1 MAGGLD
7 GLVLFAQAAPVPQSQ
22 RVDAATTVQ
31 LRVRRLPNA
40 IELVIEGTGPGPQL
54 QQSSGGGA
62 AWQGQVIT
70 SAPAALRVGPQQ
82 LSMPEVGL
90 QSIGFTG
97 AGRVF
102 SLTVNPSPG
111 VNLGRPVVSADGRNL
126 ILTFA
131 SPVSQARL
139 EVSRANLA
147 QPGAVPL
154 PTYAPPLQPRAVAPP
169 LGDMAVG
176 SMTLRNP
183 GYVNLSGPPV
193 TMTLKNAPAKDAL
206 MALA

>member
-1 MAGGLD
+1 MRTPVGTAAVCSGLVLLAAPGLSTFPAVAGGLD

-54 QQSSGGGA
+54 QQSNGGGA

-70 SAPAALRVGPQQ
+70 SAPAALRGGPQQ
-82 LSMPEVGL
+82 LSLPEVGL

-131 SPVSQARL
+131 SPVSQACL
-139 EVSRANLA
+139 LYTS
-147 QPGAVPL
+147 PS
-154 PTYAPPLQPRAVAPP
+154 PR
-169 LGDMAVG
+169 D
-176 SMTLRNP
+176 S
-183 GYVNLSGPPV
+183 
-193 TMTLKNAPAKDAL
+193 
-206 MALA
+206 